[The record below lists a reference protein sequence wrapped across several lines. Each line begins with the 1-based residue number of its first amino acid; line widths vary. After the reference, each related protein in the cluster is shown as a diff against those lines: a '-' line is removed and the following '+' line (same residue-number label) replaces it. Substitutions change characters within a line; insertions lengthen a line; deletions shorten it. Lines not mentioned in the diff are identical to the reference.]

1 MEVHVHLSCNKIAVM
16 FVSLCMFYF
25 FVFFILRFVKVNFI
39 RHAINSYL
47 ISDPANNPNSISNT
61 VDLVSNILCFTCT
74 AQGKLDFL
82 KLSL

>member
-39 RHAINSYL
+39 RPAINSYL
-47 ISDPANNPNSISNT
+47 ISDPANNPNSISNLNPQIN
-61 VDLVSNILCFTCT
+61 VVYCRPC
-74 AQGKLDFL
+74 
-82 KLSL
+82 